1 MRILRGFE
9 EFFCLRSNLSSS
21 NIISPKSQAPVVQT
35 LDSDIHRINCYPAD
49 KYQGNQLRY
58 PLDRFISDG
67 RIQCHPTVKQPRP
80 GLKMAVYEFQRSG
93 LKTGVENNIFW
104 SEIGS
109 GFGLERGS
117 TLPPRI
123 PRSKPPPPPRLTE
136 TCLRFG
142 VNGAIVQ
149 KGFWDQFR
157 FLGNCPPTP
166 AGYKRMLFFF
176 LQILFKKQITSIE

>member
-1 MRILRGFE
+1 
-9 EFFCLRSNLSSS
+9 
-21 NIISPKSQAPVVQT
+21 
-35 LDSDIHRINCYPAD
+35 
-49 KYQGNQLRY
+49 
-58 PLDRFISDG
+58 
-67 RIQCHPTVKQPRP
+67 
-80 GLKMAVYEFQRSG
+80 MAVYGFQRSG

-123 PRSKPPPPPRLTE
+123 PRSKPPPPCLTE

-176 LQILFKKQITSIE
+176 LVDTFQKVDNIHRVIFFCVFLHFLPFLTISFFVLVRHNLFRLCIAVNAIF